1 MNKNMPDDIDQL
13 SSKELNDL
21 KRRVERRL
29 QCLDG
34 EGSRSVAEVLASRE
48 NVDLVA
54 IAVKQTGIRCRTVDA
69 GKAVTLRPGA
79 GLRSE
84 AEAHILTV
92 RPLRAWTYGRTAYLS
107 GQVLA
112 MRLDVSALGLV
123 PLKLEDEALWDPK
136 EEYWGEAGEPIMKCF
151 KPLIAAGARPSFEM
165 EQILPGFDC
174 DDPDSDPIGRA
185 VDLHD
190 AGEAEKSYR
199 VLHQCLEEDLRVLD
213 AHAHLGHWAFGDG
226 SRRLLVEK
234 AQRNYEA
241 GVGIA
246 ELSLGSNFKG
256 VLAWNRINNR
266 PFLRCLHGLG
276 LCRWTLGD
284 LKGARDIFERM
295 LWLNPSDNQ
304 GVRFC
309 LAEVAAGTRYED
321 SKL

>member
-1 MNKNMPDDIDQL
+1 MPEDIDKL

-29 QCLDG
+29 QVLEG
-34 EGSRSVAEVLASRE
+34 KGSRSVAERLAGRE

-54 IAVKQTGIRCRTVDA
+54 IAVKQTGIRCRTVDT
-69 GKAVTLRPGA
+69 GEAVTLRPGA
-79 GLRSE
+79 GIRTE

-92 RPLRAWTYGRTAYLS
+92 RPRKAWTYGRTTYLN

-112 MRLDVSALGLV
+112 MRLDIPALGLV

-136 EEYWGEAGEPIMKCF
+136 EEYWGEDGELIPEYF
-151 KPLIAAGARPSFEM
+151 KPIISAGPRPSFEM

-174 DDPDSDPIGRA
+174 DDPDSDPIGKA

-199 VLHQCLEEDLRVLD
+199 VLHQCLEKDLRVLD

-241 GVGIA
+241 GVAIA

-284 LKGARDIFERM
+284 LNGAKGVFERI

-304 GVRFC
+304 GARFC
-309 LAEVAAGTRYED
+309 LAEAAAGTRYED
-321 SKL
+321 STL